1 MLLFNTASDLN
12 LSDVNMQTSN
22 TAGIQI
28 KTSIQKVDRQVQV
41 SLLVMFRG
49 VPVQSPIL
57 NVSIPKMGDDFQIR
71 LPLHLMSCTSAVEIP
86 TEVFRKNWD
95 DLSFRANTFQK
106 VDCILKNPAP

>member
-1 MLLFNTASDLN
+1 MNDLS
-12 LSDVNMQTSN
+12 LSDVNIQTSN

-28 KTSIQKVDRQVQV
+28 KTSIQKVDRQIQV

-57 NVSIPKMGDDFQIR
+57 NVSVPKMEEDFQIR
-71 LPLHLMSCTSAVEIP
+71 LPLHLMSCTSAVEMT
-86 TEVFRKNWD
+86 TEVFKKNWD
-95 DLSFRANTFQK
+95 DLSFRPNSFQK